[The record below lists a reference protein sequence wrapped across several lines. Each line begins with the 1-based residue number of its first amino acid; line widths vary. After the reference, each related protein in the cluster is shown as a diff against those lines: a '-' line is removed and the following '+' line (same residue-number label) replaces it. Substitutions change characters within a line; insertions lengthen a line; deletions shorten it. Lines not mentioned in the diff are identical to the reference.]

1 MTRQAENATSTLAKN
16 IGVLTLAVMNVATVV
31 SLGGL
36 PSEAKYG
43 LTAVFYYVFAA
54 VFFLTPLGLV
64 AAELATGWPQRGGVF
79 RWVSEAFGAR
89 WGFLAIFVL
98 WIQTTIWFPSCLI
111 YGGSALAFAGPSLNW
126 DEALAANKHYIAIV
140 VLLLYWTATVCA
152 LRGVATVSVVARWS
166 GLVGTIAPAALLIV
180 FGIIYYFSGR
190 PMYVEL
196 DWKDLIPD
204 FSNFDNLVLAAGVFL
219 CYAGLEMNA
228 IHVEDIRNAQRA
240 YPLAILI
247 SALAIVAIY
256 TLGTL
261 TIALIIQ
268 PGQIDLT
275 QSLLV
280 TYRDFFQLFDLPW
293 LSPLI
298 AVALTV
304 GAFGA
309 VAIWI
314 AGPSTALV
322 EIGRAGFLPPFF
334 HPMNSHGAPYRII
347 FTQGL
352 IVSLLSALFILLPSV
367 EATFQ
372 ILNQLCTILFLTMY
386 MLIFAAGIR
395 LRYSQPDVRR
405 AYMAP
410 GGLVGMWIFGG
421 AGFTASLI
429 AFALSFMPPSQ
440 IFIGSPALYSSIL
453 IACFTLAVAIPL
465 VIFAQR
471 KPEWRVTSAS
481 DFEPLSDRSPHLENE
496 KIQERKTHDR
506 S

>member
-1 MTRQAENATSTLAKN
+1 MTNSTDTSSPPVASH
-16 IGVLTLAVMNVATVV
+16 IGVLTLAVMNVASVV

-54 VFFLTPLGLV
+54 VFFLVPLGLV

-89 WGFLAIFVL
+89 WGFLAIFIL

-140 VLLLYWTATVCA
+140 VLLLYWMATACA
-152 LRGVATVSVVARWS
+152 LRGIALVSIIARWS
-166 GLVGTIAPAALLIV
+166 GLVGTIVPAALLIV
-180 FGIIYYFSGR
+180 FGVIYYHSGR
-190 PMYVEL
+190 PMYVEVA
-196 DWKDLIPD
+196 WKDLVPD

-228 IHVEDIRNAQRA
+228 IHVEDIRNAKRA

-247 SALAIVAIY
+247 SALIIVAIY

-261 TIALIIQ
+261 TIALVIQ

-280 TYRDFFQLFDLPW
+280 TYRDFFGLFDMPW

-309 VAIWI
+309 VTIWI

-322 EIGRAGFLPPFF
+322 EVGRAGFLPPFF
-334 HPMNSHGAPYRII
+334 HPINQQGAPYRII
-347 FTQGL
+347 LAQGCM
-352 IVSLLSALFILLPSV
+352 VTLLSALFILLPSV

-386 MLIFAAGIR
+386 MLMFAAGLR

-405 AYMAP
+405 AYTAP
-410 GGLVGMWIFGG
+410 GGLAGMWVFGG
-421 AGFTASLI
+421 AGFTASFI

-440 IFIGSPALYSSIL
+440 IDIGSPMLYSMIL
-453 IACFTLAVAIPL
+453 IVCFLLAIATPL
-465 VIFAQR
+465 WIFTRR
-471 KPEWRVTSAS
+471 KANWRNAAAS
-481 DFEPLSDRSPHLENE
+481 DFEPLSARAPD
-496 KIQERKTHDR
+496 
-506 S
+506 

>member
-1 MTRQAENATSTLAKN
+1 MTTSTSATN
-16 IGVLTLAVMNVATVV
+16 PPVTTRIGVLTLAVMNVASVV

-54 VFFLTPLGLV
+54 VFFLVPLGLV

-89 WGFLAIFVL
+89 WGFLAIFIL
-98 WIQTTIWFPSCLI
+98 WVQTTIWFPSCLI

-126 DEALAANKHYIAIV
+126 DEALAANKHYIALIV
-140 VLLLYWTATVCA
+140 FFLYWTATACA
-152 LRGVATVSVVARWS
+152 LRGVAVVSIIARWS
-166 GLVGTIAPAALLIV
+166 GLVGTISPAILLIV
-180 FGIIYYFSGR
+180 FGIIYYHSGR
-190 PMYVEL
+190 PMYVEIA
-196 DWKDLIPD
+196 WKDLVPD

-228 IHVEDIRNAQRA
+228 IHVEDIRNARRA

-247 SALAIVAIY
+247 SALIIVAIY

-280 TYRDFFQLFDLPW
+280 TYRDFFRLFDIAW

-298 AVALTV
+298 AMALAL

-309 VAIWI
+309 VTIWI

-322 EIGRAGFLPPFF
+322 DVGRAGFLPPFF
-334 HPMNSHGAPYRII
+334 HSVNRHGAPDRII
-347 FTQGL
+347 LAQGCV
-352 IVSLLSALFILLPSV
+352 VSLLSVLFILSPSV

-372 ILNQLCTILFLTMY
+372 ILNQLCTILFLAMY
-386 MLIFAAGIR
+386 MLMFAAGLR
-395 LRYSQPDVRR
+395 LRYSQPDVQR
-405 AYMAP
+405 AYVAP

-421 AGFTASLI
+421 AGFMASFI

-440 IFIGSPALYSSIL
+440 ISIGSPAAYSSIL
-453 IACFTLAVAIPL
+453 IVSFILALAIPL
-465 VIFAQR
+465 LLYAQR
-471 KPEWRVTSAS
+471 KPDWRLSS
-481 DFEPLSDRSPHLENE
+481 EEDFEPLSDQAP
-496 KIQERKTHDR
+496 K
-506 S
+506 

>member
-1 MTRQAENATSTLAKN
+1 MTTSTNAPPGPVSSH
-16 IGVLTLAVMNVATVV
+16 IGVLTLCVMNVASVV

-54 VFFLTPLGLV
+54 VFFLAPLGLV

-89 WGFLAIFVL
+89 WGFLAIFIL

-126 DEALAANKHYIAIV
+126 DEALAANKHYIAIT
-140 VLLLYWTATVCA
+140 VLMLYWSATVCA
-152 LRGVATVSVVARWS
+152 LRGVGMVSMIARWS
-166 GLVGTIAPAALLIV
+166 GLIGTIVPAAMLIV
-180 FGIIYYFSGR
+180 FGVIYYHSGR
-190 PMYVEL
+190 PMYV
-196 DWKDLIPD
+196 DVAWKDLIPD
-204 FSNFDNLVLAAGVFL
+204 FSNFDNLVLAAGIFL

-247 SALAIVAIY
+247 SALIIVAIY

-261 TIALIIQ
+261 TIALVIQ

-280 TYRDFFQLFDLPW
+280 TYRDFFGLFDMPW

-298 AVALTV
+298 AVALTI

-309 VAIWI
+309 VTIWI

-322 EIGRAGFLPPFF
+322 EVGRAGFLPPFF
-334 HPMNSHGAPYRII
+334 HPVNSRGAPHNII
-347 FTQGL
+347 LAQGF
-352 IVSLLSALFILLPSV
+352 VVTMLSALFVLLPSV

-386 MLIFAAGIR
+386 MLMFAAAIR

-405 AYMAP
+405 AYTVP
-410 GGLVGMWIFGG
+410 GGLVGIWVFGG
-421 AGFTASLI
+421 AGFSASLI

-440 IFIGSPALYSSIL
+440 IPIGSPARYSSIL
-453 IACFTLAVAIPL
+453 IGCFALAVATPL
-465 VIFAQR
+465 LVYALR
-471 KPEWRVTSAS
+471 KPGWRISSES
-481 DFEPLSDRSPHLENE
+481 DFEPLSKEAPF
-496 KIQERKTHDR
+496 
-506 S
+506 

>member
-1 MTRQAENATSTLAKN
+1 MTSPTNTSAPPVATH
-16 IGVLTLAVMNVATVV
+16 IGVLTLAIMNVASVV

-54 VFFLTPLGLV
+54 VFFLVPLGLV

-79 RWVSEAFGAR
+79 RWVGEAFGPR
-89 WGFLAIFVL
+89 WGFLAIFIL

-126 DEALAANKHYIAIV
+126 DEALAANKHYIAIIV
-140 VLLLYWTATVCA
+140 FILYWTATACA
-152 LRGVATVSVVARWS
+152 LRGVALVSIVARWS
-166 GLVGTIAPAALLIV
+166 GLVGTIVPAMLLIV
-180 FGIIYYFSGR
+180 FGVIYYHSGR
-190 PMYVEL
+190 PMYVEIA
-196 DWKDLIPD
+196 WKDLVPD

-228 IHVEDIRNAQRA
+228 IHVEDIRNARRA

-247 SALAIVAIY
+247 SALIIVAIY

-280 TYRDFFQLFDLPW
+280 TYRDFFRLFNLPW

-298 AVALTV
+298 AVALSI

-309 VAIWI
+309 VTIWI

-322 EIGRAGFLPPFF
+322 EVGRAGFLPPFF
-334 HPMNSHGAPYRII
+334 HPINRYGAPGRII
-347 FTQGL
+347 LVQGF
-352 IVSLLSALFILLPSV
+352 IVSLLSMLFILSPSV

-386 MLIFAAGIR
+386 MFMFAAALR
-395 LRYSQPDVRR
+395 LRYSQPEVRR
-405 AYMAP
+405 AYVAP
-410 GGLVGMWIFGG
+410 GGLVGMWVFGG
-421 AGFTASLI
+421 AGFTASFI

-440 IFIGSPALYSSIL
+440 IVIGSPATYSAIL
-453 IACFTLAVAIPL
+453 VASFVLAVATPL
-465 VIFAQR
+465 IVYAQR
-471 KPEWRVTSAS
+471 KNDWRFSSGS
-481 DFEPLSDRSPHLENE
+481 DFEPLSDRAPN
-496 KIQERKTHDR
+496 
-506 S
+506 